1 MPKLKPETL
10 EVRRTAI
17 LNAAELCF
25 ASDGFHRTSVQSICA
40 AAGISAGAFYV
51 HFASKEQLI
60 AGICERDRRQFA
72 ERFEALA
79 AAEDVLDA
87 LGRLAATYLI
97 DDAPHKKQLFI
108 EIGAEATRNPEV
120 KALFASIDRFVEDS
134 FVKLIEHLART
145 GRAAPTVEP
154 RMAAK
159 LILIVGDGLFWRAAV
174 TTDTDI
180 QDELSAVM
188 VTIGQIL
195 GMDLSDAQALQQNSE
210 TQRNKLT

>member
-10 EVRRTAI
+10 EVRRTSI
-17 LNAAELCF
+17 LNAAEVCF
-25 ASDGFHRTSVQSICA
+25 ARDGFHRTSVQSICS

-79 AAEDVLDA
+79 AADNTLDA
-87 LGRLAATYLI
+87 LSQLAETYLFE
-97 DDAPHKKQLFI
+97 DAPHKRQLFV

-120 KALFASIDRFVEDS
+120 KALFTSVDRFVEDS
-134 FVKLIEHLART
+134 FTAFVEQLTQA
-145 GRAAPTVEP
+145 GRAAPMLEP

-159 LILIVGDGLFWRAAV
+159 LILVIGDGLFWRTAV
-174 TTDTDI
+174 TADTDI
-180 QDELSAVM
+180 QDELSAAM
-188 VTIGQIL
+188 ATIGQIL
-195 GMDLSDAQALQQNSE
+195 GMDLSGGQLIQQNDAI
-210 TQRNKLT
+210 QRNQSI